1 MDAHAGP
8 SQTPKCTRPW
18 VSLAQSAVGY
28 RTLAVPGAARPG
40 TLDPTPRPSPL
51 DECDQ
56 ARARAEILAVGSE
69 EAPER
74 GPCGEVQPGGET
86 SEAWS
91 LVRAEACK
99 RKRRGPGGRAACA

>member
-1 MDAHAGP
+1 MDAHVGP

-18 VSLAQSAVGY
+18 VSLAQSAVCY

-40 TLDPTPRPSPL
+40 TPDPMPRPSPL

-74 GPCGEVQPGGET
+74 GLVVRCSLGET